1 MVQVGVDSQMK
12 PLPIAK
18 SVRRQRGR
26 IVIEVIL
33 LGIIPCLCL
42 AVCGLC
48 NMDLLHCILNPSAVT
63 PQPVDSVTDA
73 VRIDDDRAL
82 TVATR
87 GQLRLWSFSEEA
99 PLGEMVSRLTD
110 VCCMAHSPQQ
120 KLLAVG
126 SRTGQLEVWDFENPG
141 VTALVQDRT
150 LGQVHECL
158 FTPDGL
164 TLVTASDFG
173 QLTLWD
179 SRTLSCRA
187 KWLIPEPRTHL
198 RSVAISSDGKL
209 VLAGTFMGDVHIWD
223 LASGQHFRSHSIW
236 EGTPDHPYG
245 FSSIDTVAFVAGNQ
259 QFVATSRNAGVGM
272 WDVET
277 GALVRRFDG
286 RFAGLKKGEISA
298 DGSRFTAGMMDGR
311 VITWDTATGQR
322 IGAIHRFPSTVKC
335 LLFSADGQKL
345 LTGDWSGHVRF
356 RPI

>member
-1 MVQVGVDSQMK
+1 MVQMGVDSQMK
-12 PLPIAK
+12 PLPVVK
-18 SVRRQRGR
+18 SVSRQRGR
-26 IVIEVIL
+26 IVVEVIL

-48 NMDLLHCILNPSAVT
+48 NTDLLHCMLNPSSVT
-63 PQPVDSVTDA
+63 PPPVDSVTDA
-73 VRIDDDRAL
+73 VRIDEDLAL

-87 GQLRLWSFSEEA
+87 GQLRMWSFSQEA
-99 PLGEMVSRLTD
+99 PLGEMVSRITD
-110 VCCMAHSPQQ
+110 VCCVAHAPQQ

-126 SRTGQLEVWDFENPG
+126 SRTGQLEVWDLENPG
-141 VTALVQDRT
+141 VTELVQDQT

-198 RSVAISSDGKL
+198 RSVAISGDGKL
-209 VLAGTFMGDVHIWD
+209 LLAGTFMGAVHIWD
-223 LASGQHFRSHSIW
+223 LASGQHLRRHLIS
-236 EGTPDHPYG
+236 GDTPHHPQG
-245 FSSIDTVAFVAGNQ
+245 FASIDTVAFIRGNQ
-259 QFVATSRNAGVGM
+259 QFVATSRNAGVGL

-277 GALVRRFDG
+277 GALVRWFDG
-286 RFAGLKKGEISA
+286 RFADLKIGEISTN
-298 DGSRFTAGMMDGR
+298 GSRFIAGMMDGR
-311 VITWDTATGQR
+311 VVTWDTATGQR

-345 LTGDWSGHVRF
+345 LTGDGSGQVRF
-356 RPI
+356 RRI